1 MINLFRRAEMRKN
14 EMGEIGRTDR
24 SRYHK
29 IRRVLGTELEESKS
43 FSHIWE
49 EEISTPEEVFDR
61 NLEKEYCHKILSH
74 LSDMDRKIVLR
85 IMEGYNS
92 REIGEMYDRSHS
104 WASGR
109 VRWLWWKMR
118 NISRKLG
125 LEDFLKEG
133 RWDFHREIWDMSDST
148 IICKNGEYVEFESEC
163 FRNNIMRG

>member
-1 MINLFRRAEMRKN
+1 MRKN

-49 EEISTPEEVFDR
+49 EEISSPEEVFDR
-61 NLEKEYCHKILSH
+61 NLEKEYCHKLLSH
-74 LSDMDRKIVLR
+74 LNGVDRKILLH

-92 REIGEMYDRSHS
+92 VEIGKLAGKSHS

-109 VRWLWWKMR
+109 VRRLWYR
-118 NISRKLG
+118 LRFISRKLG
-125 LEDFLKEG
+125 LEDVLNEG
-133 RWDFHREIWDMSDST
+133 RRDLFRDIWDTSDNT
-148 IICKNGEYVEFESEC
+148 LIPIDYGESVFDDVKCVELSGEGY
-163 FRNNIMRG
+163 RNNIMRG